1 MPTITTNMPVIYLP
15 HLFILILSILQTLNH
30 FKWPHMYSSAND
42 QRDIKNADTETLM
55 LTDTTCRAPLL
66 VLSPYEFD
74 LQSPNTQ
81 TQQERN

>member
-1 MPTITTNMPVIYLP
+1 
-15 HLFILILSILQTLNH
+15 
-30 FKWPHMYSSAND
+30 MYSSAND